1 MTKVPFDVAVE
12 ALRKADFV
20 LIQDEDGNQAVATF
34 VGFDEEGNEDSV
46 FTIGSEEL
54 WDLDLLPSEDVTLTD
69 DKTGFLIEDHLVMP
83 VYKKEI
89 A

>member
-1 MTKVPFDVAVE
+1 MTTVPFDVAVE

-20 LIQDEDGNQAVATF
+20 LIRDEDGNQAVAAF

-54 WDLDLLPSEDVTLTD
+54 WDLDLLPSEDVELTD
-69 DKTGFLIEDHLVMP
+69 DKTGFLIEDHIVTP
-83 VYKKEI
+83 AYKKEI